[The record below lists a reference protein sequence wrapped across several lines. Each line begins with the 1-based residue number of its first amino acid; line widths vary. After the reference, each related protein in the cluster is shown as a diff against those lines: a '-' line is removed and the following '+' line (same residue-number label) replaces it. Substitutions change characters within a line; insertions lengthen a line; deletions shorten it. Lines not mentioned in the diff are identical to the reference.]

1 MVTLTQMGKD
11 LGPMIRLGPMMGKD
25 LGPMIRLEHRLEHRL
40 EDRFLLELSTR
51 MKEDQE
57 LSKKKISSCF
67 CNFII
72 GKKKSL
78 LVRLHFDNEKSD
90 TTLEERMQ

>member
-1 MVTLTQMGKD
+1 
-11 LGPMIRLGPMMGKD
+11 
-25 LGPMIRLEHRLEHRL
+25 
-40 EDRFLLELSTR
+40 

-57 LSKKKISSCF
+57 LSKKKTSSCF

-72 GKKKSL
+72 GKKKL

-90 TTLEERMQ
+90 TTLEERMQLDVILMTLLLLDFDQEMH